1 MLKKQVEKQLAG
13 AAAEEPKTEAKQKA
27 MDLVQQSFFD
37 GF

>member
-1 MLKKQVEKQLAG
+1 MPP
-13 AAAEEPKTEAKQKA
+13 EEPKTEQKQRA